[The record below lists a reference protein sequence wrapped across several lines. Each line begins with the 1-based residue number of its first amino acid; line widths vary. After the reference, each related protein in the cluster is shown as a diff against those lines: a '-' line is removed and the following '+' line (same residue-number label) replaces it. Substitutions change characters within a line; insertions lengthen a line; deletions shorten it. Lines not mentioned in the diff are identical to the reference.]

1 MLLLHLDGVGRK
13 QLEFAMER
21 GYAPT
26 LRGLLE
32 RGPYRLSPCRAG
44 APTSTPA
51 FQAGMLYGVGSD
63 IPGYTWFDK
72 RRGREI
78 RMDRAE
84 DARML
89 ERDLAARGVPLL
101 QNGSVYCSIFSGGAP
116 LRRWALSGWNEQLC
130 AEDFGMEALS
140 RGPLLP
146 QARDV
151 VAATLVH
158 SATLGRIF
166 GALGMDVA
174 SGAVETARWVRHIG
188 SMQHEPKFLLHRV
201 LTECLFAEFAA
212 NSCVIDIAR
221 GTPIVYAC
229 FIGYDEYAHRRGP
242 YSRMALLKLWE
253 LDRMLGRIIAA
264 AKALPELNYELYL
277 FSDHGN
283 AVLSRFPI
291 SHAQNYDLS
300 VPRREPRG
308 CLRAD
313 LALPDGRSLHLFDLH
328 LGLSGG
334 ERRRQAAMLLSA
346 DLLRDTAL
354 TAPLVVCGDFNMWSP
369 LPGPILRLL
378 RTALRDAAQ
387 VVGARRSTWPSA
399 LPLLRLDRAY
409 VDDGVEVLASG
420 VINDPRTRAASDHLP
435 LWVELLP
442 RPAEALAVGRAGA

>member
-1 MLLLHLDGVGRK
+1 MRLVSWNIHGGVGTDGRRD
-13 QLEFAMER
+13 LSRIA
-21 GYAPT
+21 A
-26 LRGLLE
+26 LLE
-32 RGPYRLSPCRAG
+32 DMRCDAAAL
-44 APTSTPA
+44 
-51 FQAGMLYGVGSD
+51 QEVGD
-63 IPGYTWFDK
+63 PH
-72 RRGREI
+72 RES
-78 RMDRAE
+78 RVSEVAD
-84 DARML
+84 DA
-89 ERDLAARGVPLL
+89 
-101 QNGSVYCSIFSGGAP
+101 S
-116 LRRWALSGWNEQLC
+116 W
-130 AEDFGMEALS
+130 
-140 RGPLLP
+140 
-146 QARDV
+146 
-151 VAATLVH
+151 
-158 SATLGRIF
+158 LGRR
-166 GALGMDVA
+166 LGWFVA
-174 SGAVETARWVRHIG
+174 
-188 SMQHEPKFLLHRV
+188 
-201 LTECLFAEFAA
+201 
-212 NSCVIDIAR
+212 
-221 GTPIVYAC
+221 Y
-229 FIGYDEYAHRRGP
+229 GP
-242 YSRMALLKLWE
+242 NL
-253 LDRMLGRIIAA
+253 MLAGR
-264 AKALPELNYELYL
+264 PY
-277 FSDHGN
+277 GN

-313 LALPDGRSLHLFDLH
+313 LALPEGRSLHLFDLH